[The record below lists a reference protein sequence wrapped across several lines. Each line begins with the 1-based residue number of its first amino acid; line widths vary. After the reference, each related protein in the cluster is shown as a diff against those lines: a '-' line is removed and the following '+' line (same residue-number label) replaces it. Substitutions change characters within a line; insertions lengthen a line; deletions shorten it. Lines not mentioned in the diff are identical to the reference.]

1 MSDPS
6 RHARE
11 RGIVEQILRRIPG
24 FKGYLDKEYRRD
36 SDYLTRTWMADRLQA
51 SKRSLDDYMRNLV
64 DQGDLEAMPTC
75 ERLRTRL
82 DGAISRLRGAVR
94 GYSGLFDYV
103 QVNEKLL
110 EEVYEHDLALVND
123 VDNLADAIERL
134 PKSSEPP
141 SQTIPELMERVNK
154 VDEKIGHRGDLLK
167 GLGPEEPM

>member
-11 RGIVEQILRRIPG
+11 RGAIESILRRIPG
-24 FKGYLDKEYRRD
+24 FQGYLEQEYRRE

-51 SKRSLDDYMRNLV
+51 SKRRLDDYMRNLV
-64 DQGDLEAMPTC
+64 DQGQLDALTLC

-82 DGAISRLRGAVR
+82 DGAISRIRGEVR

-110 EEVYEHDLALVND
+110 EEVYDYDLALVD
-123 VDNLADAIERL
+123 QVDDLADAIEKL
-134 PKSSEPP
+134 PQTSEPP
-141 SQTIPELMERVNK
+141 SAVVPDLLRRLGEIE
-154 VDEKIGHRGDLLK
+154 EKFAHRADLLK
-167 GLGPEEPM
+167 GLGPEQPS